1 MLMLMLML
9 KLMLIDVN
17 LLNIFTKTMYVNV
30 GLLTD
35 S

>member
-1 MLMLMLML
+1 MLMLML
-9 KLMLIDVN
+9 KLMLID

-30 GLLTD
+30 DLLTD